1 MRLVLLAARY
11 LASDYLNKKFSN
23 SAWTWLREEIQQKE
37 WKAVAFTRLNPIFP
51 FGPSSYFFGL
61 TQIQFGR
68 YILTTIL
75 SIAPLSMLFSAV
87 GYSIGGIILDGDA
100 YSLVKNMLAISLA
113 VTLIVVLKMVVKRIT
128 K

>member
-1 MRLVLLAARY
+1 
-11 LASDYLNKKFSN
+11 
-23 SAWTWLREEIQQKE
+23 
-37 WKAVAFTRLNPIFP
+37 
-51 FGPSSYFFGL
+51 
-61 TQIQFGR
+61 
-68 YILTTIL
+68 
-75 SIAPLSMLFSAV
+75 MLFSAV